1 MSSTRALLRL
11 LINTV
16 LEVTVYITD
25 ATHFLDD
32 NGAIGPQS
40 GPGRKMA
47 DFFGTVIVAAT
58 LRGAEVKPACFKC
71 SGVVET
77 HSPAGKVIEWLCS
90 ECGESGRISNWEGT
104 LWDMTAARNAHSAR
118 H

>member
-1 MSSTRALLRL
+1 M
-11 LINTV
+11 
-16 LEVTVYITD
+16 YITD

-58 LRGAEVKPACFKC
+58 LPGAEVRRPARFKC

-77 HSPAGKVIEWLCS
+77 HSLAGKVIEWLCS
-90 ECGESGRISNWEGT
+90 RRGESGRISNWEGT
-104 LWDMTAARNAHSAR
+104 LWDMTAARNKHSAR